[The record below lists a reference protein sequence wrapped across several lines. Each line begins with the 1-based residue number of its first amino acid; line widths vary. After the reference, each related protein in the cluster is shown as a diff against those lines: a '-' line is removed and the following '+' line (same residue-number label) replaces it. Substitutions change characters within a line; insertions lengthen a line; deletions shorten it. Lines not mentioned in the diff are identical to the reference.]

1 MEYFENEKSFL
12 YDIKS
17 IFHNFQGLSFDEIR
31 KMADTSWSK
40 KIFAKE
46 LINFLQSYFL
56 TIWKR
61 IKTEGRRSSID
72 IEVIRTVFIFIFF
85 YEEILSIYNTN

>member
-46 LINFLQSYFL
+46 LTFAELLPYNM
-56 TIWKR
+56 
-61 IKTEGRRSSID
+61 KTYQNWRPS
-72 IEVIRTVFIFIFF
+72 
-85 YEEILSIYNTN
+85 

>member
-46 LINFLQSYFL
+46 LTFCRVTSLQ
-56 TIWKR
+56 
-61 IKTEGRRSSID
+61 
-72 IEVIRTVFIFIFF
+72 
-85 YEEILSIYNTN
+85 YENVSKLKAVVVV